1 MSGIAFCV
9 IFQIKI
15 IVWGTGDCVRWLWF
29 GFGAGVALLLSRGVE
44 FFKVI
49 EEIDSKKRNIS
60 ILMTLKRITNEG
72 YFLHEEFVFDFVQLT
87 DIGDLIEIETEDF
100 EIAKLFDS
108 IESK

>member
-1 MSGIAFCV
+1 
-9 IFQIKI
+9 
-15 IVWGTGDCVRWLWF
+15 
-29 GFGAGVALLLSRGVE
+29 
-44 FFKVI
+44 
-49 EEIDSKKRNIS
+49 
-60 ILMTLKRITNEG
+60 MTLKRITNEG